1 MPEPAAVVTASAQ
14 LQTVAGARAATVRGR
29 WAEAAALWRRAV
41 ERNPVNGD
49 HWGQLARASWE
60 LDDLAAA
67 LTAYG
72 KALELGV
79 TPSDD
84 PDTVLPASIAY
95 RIACCHARLGDTDRA
110 AQALERAL
118 ALGFRD
124 LDRLRT
130 DEHLAPLRDA
140 GHLSEYL
147 GPAGGDREEEGR
159 TGPGGDEQG
168 AGRSGPEGD
177 GREAERTGPGGDR
190 GSEPSDRDAGWRG
203 DLRLLA
209 REVKRRAWAP
219 FRLRSE
225 ADFDAAVAELD
236 RAIPELDDDGV
247 LVGLMRLVARLD
259 DGHAFVQFPPGDPR
273 GQRSLPL
280 QLFWFEEGLFVVAA
294 DERHAGLLG
303 AQLLAIGGQPVERAL
318 ELSDPLISRDNR
330 WWPRHVAPA
339 LLRQAPVLRGLGLA
353 QRDGPVAL
361 SLRLPGGQT
370 SEVTVA
376 ADSAWSATSPSA
388 VCPPDWRFM
397 PETLGSPLPL
407 YLRNRGALYWFEHL
421 PGAGLVY
428 CQCNNLLDDPAEPL
442 EAFWRR
448 LLAVAEEHHARL
460 VLDLRANGGGNTFLT
475 SPLLHGL
482 IGSRALNRR
491 GRLFV
496 IAGRGTFSA
505 AQNLTTLLARHTE
518 AIFVGEPTGSRPNFV
533 GETAP
538 FRLPWSG
545 LLANVSD
552 LYWQTSWPLDHRAW
566 VPPELFAPPTF
577 AAFRANRDPAMEAVL
592 DCREHLPGW

>member
-1 MPEPAAVVTASAQ
+1 MPEPATTAAASAQ
-14 LQTVAGARAATVRGR
+14 LKTVAGARAATVRGR

-41 ERNPVNGD
+41 ELNPVNGD
-49 HWGQLARASWE
+49 YWSQLAGARWE
-60 LDDLAAA
+60 LDDVGAA

-72 KALELGV
+72 KALELGAAP
-79 TPSDD
+79 TDD
-84 PDTVLPASIAY
+84 PDTVFPASIAY
-95 RIACCHARLGDTDRA
+95 RIACCHARLGDTRLA
-110 AQALERAL
+110 AGALDHAL

-124 LDRLRT
+124 LDQLRS
-130 DEHLAPLRDA
+130 DDHLAPLRDA
-140 GHLSEYL
+140 GLMPEFL
-147 GPAGGDREEEGR
+147 GQADDGDQRAAE
-159 TGPGGDEQG
+159 GPGD
-168 AGRSGPEGD
+168 
-177 GREAERTGPGGDR
+177 TGTAN
-190 GSEPSDRDAGWRG
+190 RDAGWRA

-209 REVKRRAWAP
+209 REVKRRAWSP
-219 FRLRSE
+219 FRTLPE

-259 DGHAFVQFPPGDPR
+259 DGHAFVQYPGDDPR
-273 GQRSLPL
+273 GHQSLPL
-280 QLFWFEEGLFVVAA
+280 QLYRFEEGMFVIAA
-294 DERHAGLLG
+294 DERHSGLLG
-303 AQLLAIGGQPVERAL
+303 AELLAIGGQPADRAL
-318 ELSDPLISRDNR
+318 AAVDPLISRDNQ
-330 WWPRHVAPA
+330 WWPRHLAPA

-353 QRDGPVAL
+353 PATGAVPL
-361 SLRLPGGQT
+361 SLRPPGGQA

-376 ADSAWSATSPSA
+376 ADSSWSATSPSA
-388 VCPPDWRFM
+388 VCPPAWRYL

-421 PGAGLVY
+421 PEAELVY
-428 CQCNNLLDDPAEPL
+428 CQCNNVLDDPAEPL

-448 LLAVAEEHHARL
+448 LLGFVEEHHARL
-460 VLDLRANGGGNTFLT
+460 VVDLRGNGGGNTFLT
-475 SPLLHGL
+475 SPMLHGL
-482 IGSRALNRR
+482 IASRALNRR

-505 AQNLTTLLARHTE
+505 AQNFTTLLGRHTE

-545 LLANVSD
+545 LMANVSD

-566 VPPELFAPPTF
+566 IPPELYTPPTF

-592 DCREHLPGW
+592 DCRDHLPGW

>member
-1 MPEPAAVVTASAQ
+1 MVTASVQ
-14 LQTVAGARAATVRGR
+14 LQTVANARAATVRGR

-49 HWGQLARASWE
+49 HWSQLARASWE

-110 AQALERAL
+110 AEALDRAL

-130 DEHLAPLRDA
+130 DEHLTPLRDA
-140 GHLSEYL
+140 GLLPDFL
-147 GPAGGDREEEGR
+147 GPAGGGGQGEDGR
-159 TGPGGDEQG
+159 TGPGGDGQG
-168 AGRSGPEGD
+168 TGRV
-177 GREAERTGPGGDR
+177 
-190 GSEPSDRDAGWRG
+190 DRDAGWRG

-209 REVKRRAWAP
+209 REVKRRAWSP
-219 FRLRSE
+219 FRPRPE

-294 DERHAGLLG
+294 EERHAGLLG
-303 AQLLAIGGQPVERAL
+303 AQLLAIGGQPVEPVLAL
-318 ELSDPLISRDNR
+318 TDPLISRDNR

-353 QRDGPVAL
+353 PEDGAVAL
-361 SLRLPGGQT
+361 SLRLPGGQA

-376 ADSAWSATSPSA
+376 ADSAWSTTSPSA
-388 VCPPDWRFM
+388 VCPPDWRFL

-421 PGAGLVY
+421 PEAGLVY

-448 LLAVAEEHHARL
+448 LLAAAEEHHARL

-482 IGSRALNRR
+482 IASRALNRR

-518 AIFVGEPTGSRPNFV
+518 AVFVGEPTGSRPNFV

-566 VPPELFAPPTF
+566 IPPELFTPPTF

>member
-1 MPEPAAVVTASAQ
+1 MPEPATETAASAQ
-14 LQTVAGARAATVRGR
+14 LRTVAGARAAGVRGR

-49 HWGQLARASWE
+49 HWSQLARASWE

-72 KALELGV
+72 NALELGV

-110 AQALERAL
+110 AAALERAL

-130 DEHLAPLRDA
+130 DEHLAPLRAA
-140 GHLSEYL
+140 GHLPEYL
-147 GPAGGDREEEGR
+147 GA
-159 TGPGGDEQG
+159 PG
-168 AGRSGPEGD
+168 GD
-177 GREAERTGPGGDR
+177 GREEGGRGPDGEREAGRAGPGGER
-190 GSEPSDRDAGWRG
+190 GDRDAGWRG

-209 REVKRRAWAP
+209 REVKRRAWSP
-219 FRLRSE
+219 FRSRSE

-236 RAIPELDDDGV
+236 RVVPELDDDGV

-273 GQRSLPL
+273 GQRSLQL
-280 QLFWFEEGLFVVAA
+280 QLSWFEEGLFVVAA

-318 ELSDPLISRDNR
+318 ELTDPLISRDNR
-330 WWPRHVAPA
+330 WWPRHLAPA
-339 LLRQAPVLRGLGLA
+339 LLRQAPLLRGLGLA
-353 QRDGPVAL
+353 PRDGPVAL

-388 VCPPDWRFM
+388 VCPPDWRFL
-397 PETLGSPLPL
+397 PETLGPPLPL

-421 PGAGLVY
+421 PEAGLVY

-442 EAFWRR
+442 AAFWRR
-448 LLAVAEEHHARL
+448 LLAAAEEHRARL